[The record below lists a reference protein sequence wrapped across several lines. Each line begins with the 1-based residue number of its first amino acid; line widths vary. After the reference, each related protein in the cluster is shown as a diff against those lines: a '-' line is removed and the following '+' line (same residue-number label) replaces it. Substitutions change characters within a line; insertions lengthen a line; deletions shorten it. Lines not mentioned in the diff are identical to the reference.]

1 MRELFPN
8 KSDLPLDTATPVHF
22 VAGVAAGS
30 LGLGPLVSILVIQ
43 GAKLGYVMLRS
54 GKEGL
59 YDPTDGPLK
68 HSVDTLVQGLGS
80 VIGGAIR
87 KKLKGDGPFT
97 ADVRNITSI
106 NGIGAVQAVRR
117 PRVASPSR
125 SPGPPP
131 APSVGVPIGVP
142 MDEA

>member
-1 MRELFPN
+1 MKELFPN

-43 GAKLGYVMLRS
+43 SAKLGYVMLRS

-68 HSVDTLVQGLGS
+68 QSVDTLMQGLGS

-87 KKLKGDGPFT
+87 KKLKGEGPLT
-97 ADVRNITSI
+97 ADIRNMS
-106 NGIGAVQAVRR
+106 GLGAVRAVR
-117 PRVASPSR
+117 PRAAAPSR
-125 SPGPPP
+125 SPGAPLAPPG
-131 APSVGVPIGVP
+131 GVPIGVP

>member
-1 MRELFPN
+1 MKELFPN
-8 KSDLPLDTATPVHF
+8 KSDLPIDTATPVHF

-43 GAKLGYVMLRS
+43 SAKLGYVMLRS

-87 KKLKGDGPFT
+87 KKLKGEGPIT
-97 ADVRNITSI
+97 ADVRDIRSI
-106 NGIGAVQAVRR
+106 NGLGAVRAVR
-117 PRVASPSR
+117 PRAAAPSR
-125 SPGPPP
+125 SPGAPLAPPG
-131 APSVGVPIGVP
+131 GVPIGVP